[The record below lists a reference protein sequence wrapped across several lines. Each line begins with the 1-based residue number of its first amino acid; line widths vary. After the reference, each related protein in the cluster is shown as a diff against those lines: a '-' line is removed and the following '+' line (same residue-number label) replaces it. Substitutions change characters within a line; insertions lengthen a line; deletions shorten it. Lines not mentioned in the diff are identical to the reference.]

1 MASQLDPYEIRSW
14 FEEVLR
20 PQGPIKWQ
28 GDEGKCRCPLHED
41 KNPSFAVNATK
52 GTWVCHAGCGGG
64 GLKDL
69 AARLGVEP
77 PWANHKPIPPRET
90 LYDYLDQAGVL
101 TFQVVRQD
109 SRDGKKIFQR
119 RPDGNGGWVNNMKGV
134 RAFPYRLPEL
144 LEALKLDKIVF
155 VAEGEKCV
163 DRLCA
168 LGLVATTNHGGAKKW
183 RDDLHSSW
191 FPPKARVHILPDSDE
206 PGQEHARIV
215 ARSLK
220 ARGVQVKIL
229 DLGYPVGDGK
239 GKDIVDWL
247 DAGHTIEDLREIIR
261 NTEPW
266 EGTQKETENT
276 LDFTETEPTEDAP
289 STPPKKRRDSASWKM
304 VGGYEMNDIGN
315 AERLVKKH
323 GKNLRYCA
331 RWRKW
336 LAWDGR
342 KWSEDAPHLVVR
354 LAVDTIRS
362 MYPEADSIS
371 DTMDRKDFL
380 DFVNLSG
387 RKGRLDGLISIAQAG
402 EGIPVET
409 GELDADKWK
418 LNLKSGTLN
427 LNSGEV
433 TPHTRED
440 LITKLAPVVYDPAA
454 KSPTW
459 DAFLYRIFGGD
470 EDLIGFIQRAVG
482 YSLTG
487 DTREH
492 CLFVLYG
499 TGRNGKSTFLNV
511 IRFLLADYAKQ
522 ASADTFMQK
531 KTSSGPGDDVAMLRG
546 ARFVT
551 AIETEETQR
560 LAESLVKQLTGGDT
574 VSCRRLYENFF
585 EFDPEFKIWLATN
598 HKPNIRGTDEGI
610 WRRIRLIPFNVRIP
624 DEEADK
630 ELTVKLKNELPGILN
645 WALRGCVDWQKG
657 GLQEP
662 ESVLLATE
670 EYRKE
675 MDALGA
681 WLSESCVFGKDCS
694 EFAGALYKNYQEWCE
709 INGERVFSQRMLA
722 KRLTERGF
730 WQHKGTKGSR
740 KWYGLQLGNPDG
752 YWPSGASGA
761 YGIEEAASA
770 TQKNLANTGEVA
782 LVAQVALKYNETPI
796 GENTLKT
803 GYMDPHIE
811 PSRAHIENFPRG
823 LSATSATFPTSAR
836 LVSIGDFDS
845 MRHPADPEAPLLQ
858 QPQGL
863 EAFPWSDD
871 PEERSAIQDEQ

>member
-1 MASQLDPYEIRSW
+1 MAQIDAYETKQW
-14 FEEVLR
+14 FEDVLR
-20 PQGPIKWQ
+20 PQGPIRWQ

-41 KNPSFAVNATK
+41 RNPSFAVNAAK
-52 GTWVCHAGCGGG
+52 GSWVCHAGCGGG
-64 GLKDL
+64 GIKDL
-69 AARLGVEP
+69 AARLGVDP
-77 PWANHKPIPPRET
+77 PWANRKPIPPRET

-101 TFQVVRQD
+101 TFQVVRHD

-119 RPDGNGGWVNNMKGV
+119 RPDGNGGWITNMKGV

-163 DRLCA
+163 DRLVSI
-168 LGLVATTNHGGAKKW
+168 GLVATTNHGGAKKW
-183 RDDLHSSW
+183 RDDLHSAW
-191 FPPKARVHILPDSDE
+191 FPPHARVHILPDSDE

-220 ARGVQVKIL
+220 ARGCQVKIL
-229 DLGYPVGDGK
+229 DLGYPVGEGK
-239 GKDIVDWL
+239 GKDVVDWL

-266 EGTQKETENT
+266 AETKKETENV
-276 LDFTETEPTEDAP
+276 FEFSGTEPAPEAGEDV
-289 STPPKKRRDSASWKM
+289 PKKTKKRKDAATFM
-304 VGGYEMNDIGN
+304 VVNGYDMNDIGN
-315 AERLVKKH
+315 ARRLVDRH
-323 GKNLRYCA
+323 GQNLRYCA

-342 KWSEDAPHLVVR
+342 KWSEDAPHIVTR
-354 LAVDTIRS
+354 LALDTI
-362 MYPEADSIS
+362 EAMKADAEAIHDNFEQRDYLEFALS
-371 DTMDRKDFL
+371 
-380 DFVNLSG
+380 SG
-387 RKGRLDGLISIAQAG
+387 RKARLDAMIGIAQAG
-402 EGIPVET
+402 NGIPVET
-409 GELDADKWK
+409 DELDRDPWR
-418 LNLKSGTLN
+418 LNLLNGTLDLRSGTL
-427 LNSGEV
+427 

-440 LITKLAPVVYDPAA
+440 LITKLAPVAYDPNAQC
-454 KSPTW
+454 PTW
-459 DAFLYRIFGGD
+459 HAFLHKIFAGD
-470 EDLIGFIQRAVG
+470 ADLIAFLQRSIG

-492 CLFVLYG
+492 CMFVLYG

-511 IRFLLADYAKQ
+511 VRTLLADYARQ

-585 EFDPEFKIWLATN
+585 SFDPEFKIFLATN

-610 WRRIRLIPFNVRIP
+610 WRRIRLIPFSVRIS
-624 DEEADK
+624 DAEADK
-630 ELTVKLKNELPGILN
+630 ELPGRLKNELPGILN
-645 WALRGCVDWQKG
+645 WALRGCVDWQNG

-681 WLSESCVFGKDCS
+681 WLSESCVFGKDAS

-761 YGIEEAASA
+761 YEVEEGQSA
-770 TQKNLANTGEVA
+770 TQRALANTDEVA
-782 LVAQVALKYNETPI
+782 LVAQVALKYTETSI
-796 GENTLKT
+796 WGNGEKH
-803 GYMDPHIE
+803 DIE
-811 PSRAHIENFPRG
+811 PPIDASRVYIEKFPRG
-823 LSATSATFPTSAR
+823 LCATSATFPTSATM
-836 LVSIGDFDS
+836 VSNGDFDS
-845 MRHPADPEAPLLQ
+845 MRHPSGPEAPL
-858 QPQGL
+858 PQSPSGF
-863 EAFPWSDD
+863 EAFPWADD
-871 PEERSAIQDEQ
+871 PEERSAIQDG